1 MCWKS
6 SLGVF
11 PYNIAF
17 KPSGQFLESPVYNRP
32 QEPGML
38 LLFTFRKNILMLL

>member
-1 MCWKS
+1 MGWKS

-17 KPSGQFLESPVYNRP
+17 KHSGQFLESTEYNG
-32 QEPGML
+32 PGML
-38 LLFTFRKNILMLL
+38 LLFTFRKRFLMLL